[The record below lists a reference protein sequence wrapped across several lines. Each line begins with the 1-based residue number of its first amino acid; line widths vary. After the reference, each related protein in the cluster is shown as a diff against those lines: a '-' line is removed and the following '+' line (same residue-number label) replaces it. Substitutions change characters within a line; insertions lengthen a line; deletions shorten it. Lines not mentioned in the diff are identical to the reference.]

1 MTNEFKVDSRL
12 KNSLKTDESYDSKQ
26 AFEQR
31 IVQTKVQIETTI
43 SKSGFDLE
51 ASTQDVAT
59 PFRRVA
65 ELGDIEAGQLGQW
78 YNRFGS
84 LAEFALCQL
93 LVQLEAGYLT
103 EKGINPL
110 DHLAATVF
118 PSGMGAIDT
127 VARHLVRQIPI
138 TQRQGKRV
146 LHGETVYFNTNDV
159 FGPRME
165 EMGLEAALRVDT
177 RDVQE
182 LRTTLQQ
189 NPKVI
194 AVYFEPVTNP
204 LIQYTNT
211 REVSEVAREHN
222 VPVIVDNT
230 FLTPYLQ
237 QPLRMGADIVI
248 HSLTKYMNGHGDLT
262 AGVVIGPKELIK
274 AIRNLQTESGMV
286 ISSAETALTL
296 YNRVSELPK
305 RMEQHLTNAREIADF
320 LKSPEC
326 EKYVQEV
333 YFPKLSQEDT
343 RYGLPGAVISF
354 TPKGNTPEQRQQ
366 KEAELMQYV
375 IEHPGSLVHKVSLG
389 EQSHL
394 FFGETTFG
402 YGAGT
407 LPPGVVRLAVGRE
420 SVEGAIQHLKAALQH
435 VYKD

>member
-1 MTNEFKVDSRL
+1 MANEFKVDGRL
-12 KNSLKTDESYDSKQ
+12 KNSLTTNESYDSKQ
-26 AFEQR
+26 VFEQR
-31 IVQTKVQIETTI
+31 IVQTREQIERQI
-43 SKSGFDLE
+43 SKAGFDLE

-59 PFRRVA
+59 PFKRVA
-65 ELGDIEAGQLGQW
+65 ELADIEAGQLGQW

-84 LAEFALCQL
+84 IAEFALCQL

-103 EKGINPL
+103 KKGINPL

-138 TQRQGKRV
+138 TERQGKRV

-177 RDVQE
+177 GDTQE
-182 LRTTLQQ
+182 LKTTLQQ

-204 LIQYTNT
+204 LIQYTDT
-211 REVSEVAREHN
+211 REVSEVVREHN

-237 QPLRMGADIVI
+237 QPLRMGADVVI
-248 HSLTKYMNGHGDLT
+248 HSLTKYMNGQGDLT

-274 AIRNLQTESGMV
+274 EIRNLQTESGMV

-296 YNRVSELPK
+296 YNRVSELPQ
-305 RMEQHLTNAREIADF
+305 RMEQHLANAREITDF
-320 LKSPEC
+320 LKSPVC
-326 EKYVQEV
+326 RKYVQEV
-333 YFPKLSQEDT
+333 YFPELTTRDT
-343 RYGLPGAVISF
+343 RYGLPGAVVSF
-354 TPKGNTPEQRQQ
+354 TPKGDTPEQRQQ

-389 EQSHL
+389 ESDHL

-402 YGAGT
+402 YGSGT
-407 LPPGVVRLAVGRE
+407 LPFGVVRLAVGRK
-420 SVEGAIQHLKAALQH
+420 SADDAIQHLKAALEN
-435 VYKD
+435 VYRD